1 MNLILFITNIM
12 VEDILDDE
20 FLDSFEREIPGFFGD
35 GESLE
40 QDDPT

>member
-1 MNLILFITNIM
+1 MNLILFVTNIM

-20 FLDSFEREIPGFFGD
+20 FLESLRRGIPGFLGD

-40 QDDPT
+40 QDD